1 MFFKLKNNSSQHLLI
16 LEQMNIEIT
25 LPDES
30 IRKYNNPV
38 TGEAIA
44 FDIGPKLG
52 KDAIAIEINK
62 QLFDTSYEITENA
75 SINILTS
82 KDIVSLSILR
92 HSTAHLLAQAVLNL
106 YPDTQYGVG
115 PDIEDGFYY
124 DFLFEQTISDDD
136 LPKIEKEMTRLTGEK
151 QPFSKS
157 FMDKS
162 KALNLFKNQE
172 FKKELINTADST
184 EGVDD
189 NHVSVYSNKD
199 FIDLCRGPHVPNTGY
214 IKHFKLTRIGGAYW
228 RGDENNPQLQRIYG
242 TSWFTKDDLQQYLSR
257 RVEAEKRDHR
267 KIGKELELFT
277 SADELGPGQFLWKP
291 NGALLR
297 NTIETYSKKAH
308 IQNGYD
314 LVNTPHIGRSILWE
328 TSGHLEHY
336 EEGMYPP
343 LQSKDNDDTYYL
355 KPMNCPFH
363 ILIYKSELRSYKELP
378 VRLFELGSVYR
389 FEKTGVLHG
398 LLRARGFTQ
407 DDAHIFCTFD
417 QIDQEINNLLR
428 FSIALLKSFG
438 FEDIEADLSTKP
450 KKAIGEDK
458 DWKIAT
464 ESLENALN
472 EEGINFI
479 TAEGE
484 GAFYGP
490 KIDLHVKDAIGRRWQ
505 LSTIQID
512 FAQPNNFGLEYV
524 TSKNSKDRPVMVHR
538 ALLGSIER
546 FTGILI
552 EHYSGE
558 FPGWLAPTQ
567 LKILTIGDV
576 HDYVQSIVEKLP
588 NVRLEIDNRNVR
600 LGEKIHDAK
609 KRKIPLSL
617 IIGEKDL
624 AANTGSLNILNSES
638 INNETIAQLV
648 KEINKQVKEPRFE
661 F

>member
-1 MFFKLKNNSSQHLLI
+1 
-16 LEQMNIEIT
+16 MNIEIT

-30 IRKYNNPV
+30 VRTYEKAI
-38 TGEAIA
+38 TGEEIA

-52 KDAIAIEINK
+52 KDAVAIEINRK
-62 QLFDTSYEITENA
+62 LYDTSYVITENA
-75 SINILTS
+75 SIKILTK
-82 KDIVSLSILR
+82 KDIQSLSILR
-92 HSTAHLLAQAVLNL
+92 HSSAHLLAQAVLNL
-106 YPDTQYGVG
+106 YPGTLYGVG

-124 DFLFEQTISDDD
+124 DFLFKENISDAD
-136 LPKIEKEMTRLTGEK
+136 LPKIEKEMLK
-151 QPFSKS
+151 L
-157 FMDKS
+157 S
-162 KALNLFKNQE
+162 KANQLFVKSIQKKPDAMDLFKNQQ
-172 FKKELINTADST
+172 FKMELIDSADES
-184 EGVDD
+184 EGVEDSE
-189 NHVSVYSNKD
+189 VSLYSNNE
-199 FIDLCRGPHVPNTGY
+199 FIDLCRGPHVPNTGF
-214 IKHFKLTRIGGAYW
+214 IKHFKLTRLGGAYW
-228 RGDENNPQLQRIYG
+228 RGDENNSQLQRIYG
-242 TSWFTKDDLQQYLSR
+242 TSWFNKEDLEQFLTR

-267 KIGKELELFT
+267 KLGKQLELFT
-277 SADELGPGQFLWKP
+277 TADELGPGQFLWKP

-297 NTIETYSKKAH
+297 NTIENYSKKAH
-308 IQNGYD
+308 INNGYD
-314 LVNTPHIGRSILWE
+314 FVNTPHIGRSVLWE

-343 LQSKDNDDTYYL
+343 LQSKDNDDKYYL

-378 VRLFELGSVYR
+378 IRLFELGSVYR

-417 QIDQEINNLLR
+417 QINTEVNNLLR

-438 FEDIEADLSTKP
+438 FKNIEADLSTKP
-450 KKAIGEDK
+450 NKAIGNDED
-458 DWKIAT
+458 WNIAT
-464 ESLENALN
+464 KSLEVAL
-472 EEGINFI
+472 EDEGIDFV

-512 FAQPNNFGLEYV
+512 FAQPDNFDLEYV
-524 TSKNSKDRPVMVHR
+524 STKNSKDRPVMIHR

-552 EHYSGE
+552 EHYAGE
-558 FPGWLAPTQ
+558 FPSWLAPTQ

-576 HDYVQSIVEKLP
+576 SDYVKNITAKLSG
-588 NVRLEIDNRNVR
+588 VRFEIDDRNIR

-609 KRKIPLSL
+609 KQNIPLTL

-624 AANTGSLNILNSES
+624 SNNTGSLNILNSES
-638 INNETIAQLV
+638 KNNLDIASLV
-648 KEINKQVKEPRFE
+648 DFIIDDVTEPEFE

>member
-1 MFFKLKNNSSQHLLI
+1 
-16 LEQMNIEIT
+16 MNIEIT

-30 IRKYNNPV
+30 VRTYEKAI
-38 TGEAIA
+38 TGEEIA

-52 KDAIAIEINK
+52 KDAVAIEINRK
-62 QLFDTSYEITENA
+62 LYDTSYVITENA
-75 SINILTS
+75 SIKILTK
-82 KDIVSLSILR
+82 KDIQSLSILR
-92 HSTAHLLAQAVLNL
+92 HSSAHLLAQAVLNL
-106 YPDTQYGVG
+106 YPGTLYGVG

-124 DFLFEQTISDDD
+124 DFLFKENISDAD
-136 LPKIEKEMTRLTGEK
+136 LPKIEKEMLK
-151 QPFSKS
+151 L
-157 FMDKS
+157 S
-162 KALNLFKNQE
+162 KANQLFIKSIQKKPEAMDLFKNQQ
-172 FKKELINTADST
+172 FKMELIDSADES
-184 EGVDD
+184 EGVEDSE
-189 NHVSVYSNKD
+189 VSLYSNNE
-199 FIDLCRGPHVPNTGY
+199 FIDLCRGPHVPNTSF
-214 IKHFKLTRIGGAYW
+214 IKHFKLTRLGGAYW
-228 RGDENNPQLQRIYG
+228 RGDENNSQLQRIYG
-242 TSWFTKDDLQQYLSR
+242 TSWFNKEDLEQYLTR

-267 KIGKELELFT
+267 KLGKQLELFT
-277 SADELGPGQFLWKP
+277 TADELGPGQFLWKP

-297 NTIETYSKKAH
+297 NTIENYSKKAH
-308 IQNGYD
+308 INNGYD
-314 LVNTPHIGRSILWE
+314 FVNTPHIGRSVLWE

-343 LQSKDNDDTYYL
+343 LQSKDNDDKYYL

-378 VRLFELGSVYR
+378 IRLFELGSVYR

-417 QIDQEINNLLR
+417 QINTEVNNLLR

-438 FEDIEADLSTKP
+438 FKNIEADLSTKP
-450 KKAIGEDK
+450 NKAIGNDED
-458 DWKIAT
+458 WNIAT
-464 ESLENALN
+464 RSLEVAL
-472 EEGINFI
+472 EDEGIDFV

-512 FAQPNNFGLEYV
+512 FAQPDNFDLEYV
-524 TSKNSKDRPVMVHR
+524 STKNSKDRPVMIHR

-552 EHYSGE
+552 EHYAGE
-558 FPGWLAPTQ
+558 FPSWLAPTQ

-576 HDYVQSIVEKLP
+576 SDYVKNITAKLSG
-588 NVRLEIDNRNVR
+588 VRFEIDDRNIR

-609 KRKIPLSL
+609 KQNIPLTL

-624 AANTGSLNILNSES
+624 SNNTGSLNILNSES
-638 INNETIAQLV
+638 KNNLDIASLV
-648 KEINKQVKEPRFE
+648 DFIIDDVTEPEFE

>member
-1 MFFKLKNNSSQHLLI
+1 
-16 LEQMNIEIT
+16 MNIEIT

-30 IRKYNNPV
+30 VRTYEKAI
-38 TGEAIA
+38 TGEEIA

-52 KDAIAIEINK
+52 KDAVAIEINRK
-62 QLFDTSYEITENA
+62 LYDTSYVITESA
-75 SINILTS
+75 SIKILTK
-82 KDIVSLSILR
+82 KDIRSLSILR
-92 HSTAHLLAQAVLNL
+92 HSSAHLLAQAVLNL
-106 YPDTQYGVG
+106 YPGTLYGVG

-124 DFLFEQTISDDD
+124 DFLFKENISDAD
-136 LPKIEKEMTRLTGEK
+136 LPKIEKEMLK
-151 QPFSKS
+151 L
-157 FMDKS
+157 S
-162 KALNLFKNQE
+162 KANQLFVKSIQKKPDAMDLFKNQQ
-172 FKKELINTADST
+172 FKMELIDSADES
-184 EGVDD
+184 EGVEDSE
-189 NHVSVYSNKD
+189 VSLYSNNE
-199 FIDLCRGPHVPNTGY
+199 FIDLCRGPHVPNTGF
-214 IKHFKLTRIGGAYW
+214 IKHFKLTRLGGAYW
-228 RGDENNPQLQRIYG
+228 RGDENNSQLQRIYG
-242 TSWFTKDDLQQYLSR
+242 TSWFNKEDLEQYLTR

-267 KIGKELELFT
+267 KLGKQLELFT
-277 SADELGPGQFLWKP
+277 TADELGPGQFLWKP

-297 NTIETYSKKAH
+297 NTIENYSKKAH
-308 IQNGYD
+308 INNGYD
-314 LVNTPHIGRSILWE
+314 FVNTPHIGRSVLWE

-343 LQSKDNDDTYYL
+343 LQSKDNDDKYYL

-378 VRLFELGSVYR
+378 IRLFELGSVYR

-417 QIDQEINNLLR
+417 QINTEVNNLLR

-438 FEDIEADLSTKP
+438 FKNIEADLSTKP
-450 KKAIGEDK
+450 NKAIGKDED
-458 DWKIAT
+458 WNIAT
-464 ESLENALN
+464 RSLEIAL
-472 EEGINFI
+472 EDEGIDFV

-512 FAQPNNFGLEYV
+512 FAQPDNFDLEYV
-524 TSKNSKDRPVMVHR
+524 STKNSKDRPVMIHR

-552 EHYSGE
+552 EHYAGE
-558 FPGWLAPTQ
+558 FPSWLAPTQ

-576 HDYVQSIVEKLP
+576 SDYVKNITAKLSG
-588 NVRLEIDNRNVR
+588 VRFEIDDRNIR

-609 KRKIPLSL
+609 KHNIPLTL

-624 AANTGSLNILNSES
+624 SNNTGSLNILNSES
-638 INNETIAQLV
+638 KNNLDIESLV
-648 KEINKQVKEPRFE
+648 DFIIDDVTEPEFE

>member
-1 MFFKLKNNSSQHLLI
+1 L
-16 LEQMNIEIT
+16 
-25 LPDES
+25 
-30 IRKYNNPV
+30 
-38 TGEAIA
+38 
-44 FDIGPKLG
+44 
-52 KDAIAIEINK
+52 
-62 QLFDTSYEITENA
+62 
-75 SINILTS
+75 
-82 KDIVSLSILR
+82 
-92 HSTAHLLAQAVLNL
+92 
-106 YPDTQYGVG
+106 YGVG

-124 DFLFEQTISDDD
+124 DFLFKENISDAD
-136 LPKIEKEMTRLTGEK
+136 LPKIEKEMLK
-151 QPFSKS
+151 L
-157 FMDKS
+157 S
-162 KALNLFKNQE
+162 KANQLFVKSIQKKPDAMDLFKNQQ
-172 FKKELINTADST
+172 FKMELIDSADES
-184 EGVDD
+184 EGVEDSE
-189 NHVSVYSNKD
+189 VSLYSNNE
-199 FIDLCRGPHVPNTGY
+199 FIDLCRGPHVPNTGF
-214 IKHFKLTRIGGAYW
+214 IKHFKLTRLGGAYW
-228 RGDENNPQLQRIYG
+228 RGDENNSQLQRIYG
-242 TSWFTKDDLQQYLSR
+242 TSWFNKEDLEQYLTR

-267 KIGKELELFT
+267 KLGKQLELFT
-277 SADELGPGQFLWKP
+277 TADELGPGQFLWKP

-297 NTIETYSKKAH
+297 NTIENYSKKAH
-308 IQNGYD
+308 INNGYD
-314 LVNTPHIGRSILWE
+314 FVNTPHIGRSVLWE

-343 LQSKDNDDTYYL
+343 LQSKDNDDKYYL

-378 VRLFELGSVYR
+378 IRLFELGSVYR

-417 QIDQEINNLLR
+417 QINTEVNNLLR

-438 FEDIEADLSTKP
+438 FKNIEADLSTKP
-450 KKAIGEDK
+450 NKAIGKDED
-458 DWKIAT
+458 WNIAT
-464 ESLENALN
+464 RSLEVAL
-472 EEGINFI
+472 EDEGIDFV

-512 FAQPNNFGLEYV
+512 FAQPDNFDLEYV
-524 TSKNSKDRPVMVHR
+524 STKNSKDRPVMIHR

-552 EHYSGE
+552 EHYAGE
-558 FPGWLAPTQ
+558 FPSWLAPTQ

-576 HDYVQSIVEKLP
+576 SDYVKNITAKLSG
-588 NVRLEIDNRNVR
+588 VRFEIDDRNIR

-609 KRKIPLSL
+609 KQNIPLTL

-624 AANTGSLNILNSES
+624 SNNTGSLNILNSES
-638 INNETIAQLV
+638 KNNLDIASLV
-648 KEINKQVKEPRFE
+648 DFIIDDVTEPEFE

>member
-1 MFFKLKNNSSQHLLI
+1 MFFKLKNNSTQHLLI

-172 FKKELINTADST
+172 FKQELINTADST

-199 FIDLCRGPHVPNTGY
+199 FIDLCRGPHLPNTGY

-314 LVNTPHIGRSILWE
+314 FVNTPHIGRSILWE

>member
-1 MFFKLKNNSSQHLLI
+1 
-16 LEQMNIEIT
+16 MNIEIT

-30 IRKYNNPV
+30 VRTYEKAI
-38 TGEAIA
+38 TGEEIA

-52 KDAIAIEINK
+52 KDAVAIEIDRK
-62 QLFDTSYEITENA
+62 LYDTSYVITENA
-75 SINILTS
+75 SIKILTK
-82 KDIVSLSILR
+82 KDIQSLSILR
-92 HSTAHLLAQAVLNL
+92 HSSAHLLAQAVLNL
-106 YPDTQYGVG
+106 YPGTLYGVG

-124 DFLFEQTISDDD
+124 DFLFKENISDAD
-136 LPKIEKEMTRLTGEK
+136 LPKIEKEMLK
-151 QPFSKS
+151 L
-157 FMDKS
+157 S
-162 KALNLFKNQE
+162 KANQLFVKSIQKKPDAMDLFKNQQ
-172 FKKELINTADST
+172 FKMELIDSADES
-184 EGVDD
+184 EGVEDSE
-189 NHVSVYSNKD
+189 VSLYSNNE
-199 FIDLCRGPHVPNTGY
+199 FIDLCRGPHVPNTGF
-214 IKHFKLTRIGGAYW
+214 IKHFKLTRLGGAYW
-228 RGDENNPQLQRIYG
+228 RGDENNSQLQRIYG
-242 TSWFTKDDLQQYLSR
+242 TSWFNKEDLEQFLTR

-267 KIGKELELFT
+267 KLGKQLELFT
-277 SADELGPGQFLWKP
+277 TADELGPGQFLWKP

-297 NTIETYSKKAH
+297 NTIENYSKKAH
-308 IQNGYD
+308 INNGYD
-314 LVNTPHIGRSILWE
+314 FVNTPHIGRSVLWE

-343 LQSKDNDDTYYL
+343 LQSKDNDDKYYL

-378 VRLFELGSVYR
+378 IRLFELGSVYR

-417 QIDQEINNLLR
+417 QINSEVNNLLR

-438 FEDIEADLSTKP
+438 FKNIEADLSTKP
-450 KKAIGEDK
+450 KKAIGNDED
-458 DWKIAT
+458 WNIAT
-464 ESLENALN
+464 RSLEVAL
-472 EEGINFI
+472 EDEGIDFV

-512 FAQPNNFGLEYV
+512 FAQPDNFDLEYV
-524 TSKNSKDRPVMVHR
+524 STKNSKDRPVMIHR

-552 EHYSGE
+552 EHYAGE
-558 FPGWLAPTQ
+558 FPSWLAPTQ

-576 HDYVQSIVEKLP
+576 SDYVKNITAKLSG
-588 NVRLEIDNRNVR
+588 VRFEIDDRNIR

-609 KRKIPLSL
+609 KQNIPLTL

-624 AANTGSLNILNSES
+624 SNNTGSLNILNSES
-638 INNETIAQLV
+638 KNNLDIASLV
-648 KEINKQVKEPRFE
+648 DFIIDDVTEPEFE